1 MFGTKKKPEE
11 RAEVFSNDIYIPPVK
26 PCKLRIKEVRKNAK
40 LTQAE
45 AASLLSTSQQQ
56 YSRWENGE
64 TDIPIMELCMLSIF
78 FNRSVDYLLGMT
90 NDEFEAFSALQRA
103 KRIEAMNISP
113 YYDKMNLW
121 HNLLQSLSEAE

>member
-1 MFGTKKKPEE
+1 
-11 RAEVFSNDIYIPPVK
+11 
-26 PCKLRIKEVRKNAK
+26 
-40 LTQAE
+40 
-45 AASLLSTSQQQ
+45 
-56 YSRWENGE
+56 
-64 TDIPIMELCMLSIF
+64 MELCMLSIF